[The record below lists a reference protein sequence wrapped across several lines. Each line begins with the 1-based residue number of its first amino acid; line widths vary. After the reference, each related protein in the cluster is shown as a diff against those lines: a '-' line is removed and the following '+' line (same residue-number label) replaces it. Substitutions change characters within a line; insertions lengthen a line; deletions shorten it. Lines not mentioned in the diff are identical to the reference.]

1 MMQQEAAMLAK
12 RTDPDPVRTA
22 GANDGVRRALEA
34 TRKLGDELRR
44 NGNGKTLAHAMSKT
58 PVPEVPRADD
68 TVKIG

>member
-44 NGNGKTLAHAMSKT
+44 NGNGKTLAHAIAKAPT
-58 PVPEVPRADD
+58 PEVPPLDD
-68 TVKIG
+68 IAKPR